1 MKATASLCG
10 SLYDK
15 ITAWFKILIS
25 KPLIA
30 FLRYPIV
37 PAGYVCCTSIFPC
50 CLEWLLSKAKVCE
63 YKDINQKGQVICNE

>member
-1 MKATASLCG
+1 MKAAASLCG

-30 FLRYPIV
+30 FLRYLIV
-37 PAGYVCCTSIFPC
+37 P
-50 CLEWLLSKAKVCE
+50 
-63 YKDINQKGQVICNE
+63 D